1 MTKLS
6 VNVNKVAVLR
16 NSRGGAAP
24 SPLRAATVAISAG
37 AHGIT
42 VHPRPDLR
50 HITPDD
56 VLRIAQLLAAHPGI
70 EYNIEGNPFAPA
82 SLQYPGLLALLE
94 QARPTQVTL
103 VPDAD
108 SQITSDH
115 GWDLVSHQER
125 LQAMISS
132 LKPWVSRV
140 SLFVDSDCKALA
152 IAKQVGADA
161 VEIYTGP
168 FADAVSTQ
176 NRQAIDQQLAQ
187 CRSLVA
193 QCRELGL
200 LVNAGHDLNQQNLPI
215 LLSQAPSIAEVSI
228 GHALFEDAIYDGL
241 TRTVQNYLKA
251 VTLF

>member
-6 VNVNKVAVLR
+6 VNVNKIAVLR
-16 NSRGGAAP
+16 NSRGGVTPAP
-24 SPLRAATVAISAG
+24 IRAASCAISAG
-37 AHGIT
+37 ANGIT

-56 VLRIAQLLAAHPGI
+56 VGEIAALLKSFPGI
-70 EYNIEGNPFAPA
+70 EFNIEGNPFAPA
-82 SLQYPGLLALLE
+82 TTSYPGLLALL
-94 QARPTQVTL
+94 QQTRPTQVTL

-108 SQITSDH
+108 GQITSDH
-115 GWDLVSHQER
+115 GWNLSANQER
-125 LQAMISS
+125 LTEMIAS

-140 SLFVDSDCKALA
+140 SLFVDSDCDDLS

-168 FADAVSTQ
+168 FANAVS
-176 NRQAIDQQLAQ
+176 RRDRPAIDQQLEQ
-187 CRSLVA
+187 CRMLLTQS
-193 QCRELGL
+193 RDLGL
-200 LVNAGHDLNQQNLPI
+200 LVNAGHDLNQVNLPI
-215 LLSQAPSIAEVSI
+215 LLSQLPSIAEVSI

-241 TRTVQNYLKA
+241 ERTVQNYLKA